1 MTASP
6 GRDGLEE
13 ESIMSTYVR
22 TSPSGRRMNTG
33 QKAHN
38 AASRAGNS
46 NMLAFVAR
54 FGFAANGL
62 IHVLIGYLAIRI
74 ALHQGGESD

>member
-1 MTASP
+1 
-6 GRDGLEE
+6 
-13 ESIMSTYVR
+13 
-22 TSPSGRRMNTG
+22 MNTG
-33 QKAHN
+33 HKAHN